1 MPVLSYDD
9 TRQRLGLKYGA
20 NEGLV
25 AHTVLEEAKA
35 HLRAKQDFVWNATHL
50 SVQMRQKN
58 LAACLAYD
66 AHVRIVCVEA
76 DKATLLKRNQARNS
90 SLSNAKLLQMLKH
103 WEMPTL
109 FEAHQLKVSL
119 NGL

>member
-1 MPVLSYDD
+1 M
-9 TRQRLGLKYGA
+9 GLKYGA

-90 SLSNAKLLQMLKH
+90 SLSNVKLLQMLKH

-109 FEAHQLKVSL
+109 FEAHQLEVSL